1 MFKIPAFYLRL
12 RYLHLVPFLLLMQTD
27 NLMFEEGVAGIAAIL
42 DKYHEEVSGN
52 DENNGSIIDI
62 LEEEIIS
69 PYVNLGVSKANDYV
83 NIRKEASTES
93 EVVGKL
99 YRGCATDILEWL
111 DDGWVKI
118 ESGDVEGYI
127 AVDYLATGAD
137 AEAMFDEYATQY
149 ATVVNAR
156 TLRVR
161 SEASTEARI
170 VELIPEGST
179 YIITKEHDEWVEIL
193 LGSGDDGED
202 FTGFIHKDYVE
213 KEIEFNYA
221 ISIEEK
227 KEFVQNKKPQQEQAR
242 KLQRLAEEEAARQ
255 EAERRAAEERAAAK
269 KEEKSKSNST
279 PAPSTGGSGTG
290 SEVASYAQK
299 FVGNPYVWGGTSLRN
314 GADCSGFVQTI
325 YRQFGYSIP
334 RTSREQ
340 ARSAG
345 VKVSLSDRKPG
356 DLLFYTNS
364 NGVVNH
370 VAMYIGNNK
379 IVHAANSRRGIVS
392 GDSYNYR
399 KVHSVRR
406 VIN

>member
-1 MFKIPAFYLRL
+1 M
-12 RYLHLVPFLLLMQTD
+12 
-27 NLMFEEGVAGIAAIL
+27 
-42 DKYHEEVSGN
+42 
-52 DENNGSIIDI
+52 
-62 LEEEIIS
+62 
-69 PYVNLGVSKANDYV
+69 
-83 NIRKEASTES
+83 
-93 EVVGKL
+93 
-99 YRGCATDILEWL
+99 
-111 DDGWVKI
+111 
-118 ESGDVEGYI
+118 
-127 AVDYLATGAD
+127 DYLATGAD

-221 ISIEEK
+221 ISIEE
-227 KEFVQNKKPQQEQAR
+227 EERIRAEQEAAAR
-242 KLQRLAEEEAARQ
+242 AEQERLQRLAEEEAARQ
-255 EAERRAAEERAAAK
+255 EAERRAAEERAAAEKAK

-356 DLLFYTNS
+356 DLLFYTDS